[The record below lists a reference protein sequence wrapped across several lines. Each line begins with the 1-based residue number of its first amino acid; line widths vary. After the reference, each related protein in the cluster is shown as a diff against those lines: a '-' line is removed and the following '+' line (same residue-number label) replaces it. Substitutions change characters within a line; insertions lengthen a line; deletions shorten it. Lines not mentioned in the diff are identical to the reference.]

1 MWNIIAVLLVL
12 AIVAVGVVEAYQ
24 QYGGASSQQQ
34 AQDLAQEVAQSIG
47 AINGVYTNPDFTN
60 LTNQVVYNIKA
71 APSDWQGT
79 GTSAFLLPE
88 GGTASFAPASV
99 NGGTDNGYKMILSN
113 LNASECS
120 VLGSF
125 TTPNMASVAINST
138 TAANPA
144 FTSSAG
150 GGTGGGASTAM
161 WPKNMVSDCTAG
173 ATNTVTFT
181 LVGE

>member
-34 AQDLAQEVAQSIG
+34 AQDLSQEVAQSIG

-79 GTSAFLLPE
+79 GTAAFVLPE

-99 NGGTDNGYKMILSN
+99 NGGTDNGYTLTLSK
-113 LNASECS
+113 LNAGECA

-125 TTPNMASVAINST
+125 TTPDMASAEINST
-138 TAANPA
+138 TASNPA
-144 FTSSAG
+144 FSSGSG
-150 GGTGGGASTAM
+150 GGTG
-161 WPKNMVSDCTAG
+161 
-173 ATNTVTFT
+173 
-181 LVGE
+181 